1 VAQGQTAKEASPAP
15 APGSSTIAV
24 VNGLRPLENRTP
36 RKSEKSQR
44 PLLLPTQMVAIDIEP
59 SGGTIQPNNPIQKD
73 NLLTVDLPGATL
85 APGPGNK
92 LELKMPYPG
101 IQSIS
106 LVKVGNQKLRL
117 EILGDK
123 SLPTLAW
130 NASSSDA
137 ALFAVTPCPNG
148 FIPVTPANT
157 HGEGSAR
164 LVYDLDAQGCPD
176 NIRVDQSG
184 GNPVFDRWAIQSLQQ
199 RQYRFNGTLKD
210 ARLRLTYEVEGSDFQ
225 QAQQK
230 RRLSPSGKQQ
240 AVEDDRP
247 QQSP

>member
-1 VAQGQTAKEASPAP
+1 M
-15 APGSSTIAV
+15 I
-24 VNGLRPLENRTP
+24 
-36 RKSEKSQR
+36 
-44 PLLLPTQMVAIDIEP
+44 AIDINP
-59 SGGTIQPNNPIQKD
+59 SGGTLQPNNPVQKD

-92 LELKMPYPG
+92 LELKMPSPG

-123 SLPTLAW
+123 TLPTLAW

-148 FIPVTPANT
+148 FIPVTPAST

-164 LVYDLDAQGCPD
+164 LMYDLDAQGRPY

-199 RQYRFNGTLKD
+199 RQYRFSGVLKD

-230 RRLSPSGKQQ
+230 RRLSPSEKQQ
-240 AVEDDRP
+240 ATEGDR
-247 QQSP
+247 SK